1 MSAPNDPE
9 TNRPDHEQGRDPRA
23 DDRVTASPLAGS
35 PAGEAGKVLGTRDSQ
50 PLDFWI
56 AVNEEHYLQLD
67 DVVAVPTTLPEP
79 LPDGTRQVMHYG
91 VVDVVQSAY
100 EGATFHSDVFRVE
113 EGQLPVGLSTIAH
126 VSATRIEPEV
136 FVPPRPGGSAR
147 RASGDDRR
155 FALYFDRM
163 QRRFPAGLSRDGQPV
178 YGNLEFLDGT
188 KGAHVNISGI
198 SGVATKTSYAL
209 FLLYGLFHGRTLANP
224 HAAHAIVFNVKGED
238 LLWLDRPNA
247 RLEGAEAFAVAERQK
262 YAALELPVQPFGS
275 VGLWAPSKP
284 GLEPIPDTGGRI
296 AGVTPYF
303 WTLRE
308 FCRDR
313 LLRFL
318 FADADDEASQ
328 LAYAISVMERQLETA
343 VESSPEAPWIR
354 IGDEKISTFD
364 QLVQYIT
371 EDHLEAMTPHVADG
385 TRGAFA
391 RRLHAAATAVG
402 PLIRGAREADAR
414 EHRFDWTGKQVN
426 VIDINRLSDRAKRF
440 VVGVVVK
447 RLMEEKERQGTREPL
462 VFLVLD
468 ELNKY
473 APREGHSPI
482 KDVVLDIAER
492 GRSLGVVLVGAQ
504 QTASE
509 IERRITANA
518 SFRVV
523 GRLDTAEGQRD
534 EYGFLTSQARAR
546 SALLK
551 PGSMFLSQPDVPV
564 PLMVQF
570 PFPAWATRAEE
581 AAPDPDGSDVP
592 SVFRRAA
599 LEE

>member
-1 MSAPNDPE
+1 M
-9 TNRPDHEQGRDPRA
+9 RPDGDRGAEAAAGR
-23 DDRVTASPLAGS
+23 
-35 PAGEAGKVLGTRDSQ
+35 VLGTRDSQ
-50 PLDFWI
+50 PLDFWV
-56 AVNEEHYLQLD
+56 AVDEERYLQLD
-67 DVVAVPTTLPEP
+67 DVVAVQTHLPQP
-79 LPDGTRQVMHYG
+79 LPDAREQVTHYG
-91 VVDVVQSAY
+91 VVDEVRSAY

-113 EGQLPVGLSTIAH
+113 EGRLPVGLSTIAH
-126 VSATRIEPEV
+126 VAVTRIEPEV
-136 FVPPRPGGSAR
+136 FVPPRPGGSIR
-147 RASGDDRR
+147 RAGAEDRK
-155 FALYFDRM
+155 FALYFDQM
-163 QRRFPAGLSRDGQPV
+163 KRRFPAGLSRDGQPI

-188 KGAHVNISGI
+188 RGAHVNISGI
-198 SGVATKTSYAL
+198 SGVATKTTYAL
-209 FLLYGLFHGRTLANP
+209 FLLYGVFHGKALNNG

-238 LLWLDRPNA
+238 LLWLDKPNI
-247 RLEGAEAFAVAERQK
+247 RLEGVEPEALAERRK
-262 YAALELPVQPFGS
+262 YEALDLPVQPFGS

-284 GLEPIPDTGGRI
+284 GPVPVPDTGGRI
-296 AGVTPYF
+296 EGVTPYY

-308 FCRDR
+308 FCRDH

-318 FADADDEASQ
+318 FAEADDETSQ
-328 LAYAISVMERQLETA
+328 LSFAISQVERQLETS
-343 VESSPEAPWIR
+343 VEGSPEAPWVR
-354 IGDEKISTFD
+354 IGDARIDSFD
-364 QLVQYIT
+364 DLVEYIT
-371 EDHLEAMTPHVADG
+371 EHLDAMTPHVADG
-385 TRGAFA
+385 TRWAFA
-391 RRLHAAATAVG
+391 RRLQAAAATAG
-402 PLIRGAREADAR
+402 SLIRGAREADAKD
-414 EHRFDWTGKQVN
+414 HRFDWTGKQVN

-447 RLMEEKERQGTREPL
+447 RLMEAKERQGTREPL

-482 KDVVLDIAER
+482 KEVVLDIAER

-534 EYGFLTSQARAR
+534 EYGFLTPQARVR

-581 AAPDPDGSDVP
+581 AVINSGTDGIP
-592 SVFRRAA
+592 YIFRQQ
-599 LEE
+599 